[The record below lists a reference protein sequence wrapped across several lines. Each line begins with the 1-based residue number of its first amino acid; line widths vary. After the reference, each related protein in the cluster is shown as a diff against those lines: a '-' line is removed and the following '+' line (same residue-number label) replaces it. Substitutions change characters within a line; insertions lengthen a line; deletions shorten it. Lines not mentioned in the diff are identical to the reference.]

1 MTRVLLMLLIVAG
14 PVAAA
19 PLGRLFFTPAERILL
34 ENPQPTAAAEP
45 AATPR
50 LDGIAHSLSG
60 RRTVWLD
67 GKAQTPA
74 DSWHADRRGRLRIVA
89 PDAPP
94 RDLLVGDDLAIG
106 ITHGAAAAPASP
118 GAQR

>member
-1 MTRVLLMLLIVAG
+1 MRVLLMLLIVAG
-14 PVAAA
+14 PAAAA
-19 PLGRLFFTPAERILL
+19 PLGRLFFTPEERTLL
-34 ENPQPTAAAEP
+34 DAPQPAAAAGP

-50 LDGIAHSLSG
+50 LDGIAHSRSG

-67 GKAQTPA
+67 GEAQTPA
-74 DSWHADRRGRLRIVA
+74 DGWHADRRGRLRIVA

-106 ITHGAAAAPASP
+106 IIRSAAAAPAPP